1 MSVYRCNCC
10 LNNYYCM
17 SENCNGC
24 EGCLALDKDLIC
36 EDCIENDRN
45 SKELVK
51 KMFENLDKSIESL
64 QIYIANVK
72 VTK

>member
-1 MSVYRCNCC
+1 
-10 LNNYYCM
+10 M

-24 EGCLALDKDLIC
+24 EGCLALDKDGIC

-51 KMFENLDKSIESL
+51 NLFENLDNNIKCL
-64 QIYIANVK
+64 QMSIANVK

>member
-10 LNNYYCM
+10 LNNYYCI

-24 EGCLALDKDLIC
+24 EGCLTLDKDGIC

-51 KMFENLDKSIESL
+51 KLFEHLDNSVESL
-64 QIYIANVK
+64 EMSIANVE

>member
-17 SENCNGC
+17 SEICNGC
-24 EGCLALDKDLIC
+24 EGCLTLDKDGIC

-51 KMFENLDKSIESL
+51 KLFEHLDKSIESL
-64 QIYIANVK
+64 EMSIANVE

>member
-1 MSVYRCNCC
+1 
-10 LNNYYCM
+10 M

-24 EGCLALDKDLIC
+24 EGCLALDKDGIC

-51 KMFENLDKSIESL
+51 NLFENLDKSIESL
-64 QIYIANVK
+64 EMSIANVE

>member
-1 MSVYRCNCC
+1 
-10 LNNYYCM
+10 M

-24 EGCLALDKDLIC
+24 EGCLTLDKDGIC

-51 KMFENLDKSIESL
+51 KLFENLDKSIESL
-64 QIYIANVK
+64 EMSIANVE

>member
-24 EGCLALDKDLIC
+24 EGCLALDKDGIC

-51 KMFENLDKSIESL
+51 NLFENVDKSIESL
-64 QIYIANVK
+64 QMSIANVE

>member
-24 EGCLALDKDLIC
+24 EGCLALDKDEIC

-51 KMFENLDKSIESL
+51 KLFEHLDKSIESL
-64 QIYIANVK
+64 EMSIANVE

>member
-1 MSVYRCNCC
+1 
-10 LNNYYCM
+10 M

-24 EGCLALDKDLIC
+24 EGCLALDKDEIC

-51 KMFENLDKSIESL
+51 NLFENVDKSIESL
-64 QIYIANVK
+64 QMSIANVEVIK
-72 VTK
+72 

>member
-1 MSVYRCNCC
+1 
-10 LNNYYCM
+10 M

-24 EGCLALDKDLIC
+24 EGCLALDKDGIC

-45 SKELVK
+45 SKKLVK
-51 KMFENLDKSIESL
+51 NLFENLDKSIESL
-64 QIYIANVK
+64 QMSIANVE

>member
-1 MSVYRCNCC
+1 
-10 LNNYYCM
+10 M

-24 EGCLALDKDLIC
+24 EGCLALNKDGIC

-51 KMFENLDKSIESL
+51 NLFENIDKSIETL
-64 QIYIANVK
+64 QMSIANVE

>member
-1 MSVYRCNCC
+1 MSVYRCNFC

-24 EGCLALDKDLIC
+24 EGCLALDKDEIC

-51 KMFENLDKSIESL
+51 NLFENLDNSIKSL
-64 QIYIANVK
+64 QMSIANVK

>member
-1 MSVYRCNCC
+1 MSVYLYNCC
-10 LNNYYCM
+10 LNNYFCM

-24 EGCLALDKDLIC
+24 EGCLPLDKDEIC

-51 KMFENLDKSIESL
+51 KLFENLDNSIESL
-64 QIYIANVK
+64 QMSIANVK
-72 VTK
+72 VSK